1 MRAIQIVLA
10 TAACCAPFALVAQ
23 ASKPNTPN
31 DSMVV
36 STAWLAAHLTDPKV
50 VLIEV
55 IMDDKLTTEGHIPGA
70 RQFRYQEFTT
80 KRDGLSTEIP
90 GVDSLQAKLESL
102 GVADDSRVV
111 VYALHAP
118 MATRLLMTLD
128 YLGHQKFS
136 YLDGGLA
143 KWKAENRAV
152 TQEATVVT
160 RRTFTPRLH
169 PEMVVSADWIT
180 GHIGK
185 PGLSLIDTRTDGEYN
200 GTGNRSGMPSAGH
213 LAGARQLEWESLF
226 RSDNP
231 LLLKDRTELS
241 KLFADRV
248 QSGDTVVTYCWVGYR
263 ASATYFAARL
273 LGYDAKFYDGSY
285 QDWQMRKLPTKMGST
300 P

>member
-1 MRAIQIVLA
+1 MRAIHISLA
-10 TAACCAPFALVAQ
+10 AAICCAPFVTVAQ
-23 ASKPNTPN
+23 AQKPLAAN

-55 IMDDKLTTEGHIPGA
+55 TMDAKPTAEGHIPGA
-70 RQFRYQEFTT
+70 RQLPYQDFTT

-90 GVDSLQAKLESL
+90 GVDSLKAKLESL

-143 KWKAENRAV
+143 KWKAENRAI
-152 TQEATVVT
+152 TQETTVVA

-169 PEMVVSADWIT
+169 PEIVVSADWIT
-180 GHIGK
+180 GHLGK

-213 LAGARQLEWESLF
+213 LDGARQLEWESLF

-285 QDWQMRKLPTKMGST
+285 QDWQMRKLPTKMGSA

>member
-1 MRAIQIVLA
+1 MRAIQFIFA
-10 TAACCAPFALVAQ
+10 TVVCCAPVATSAQ
-23 ASKPNTPN
+23 AHKPIAPN

-36 STAWLAAHLTDPKV
+36 STAWLAAHLADPKV
-50 VLIEV
+50 VVIEV
-55 IMDDKLTTEGHIPGA
+55 TTDAKPTADGHIPGA
-70 RQFRYQEFTT
+70 RQLPYSDFTT
-80 KRDGLSTEIP
+80 ERDGLSTEIP
-90 GVDSLQAKLESL
+90 GVDSLVSKLATL
-102 GVADDSRVV
+102 GVADDLRVV

-152 TQEATVVT
+152 STEAPVIA
-160 RRTFTPRLH
+160 RRTVTPRLH
-169 PEMVVSADWIT
+169 PEIIVTADWIT

-185 PGLSLIDTRTDGEYN
+185 PGLSLIDTRTDGEFN

-226 RSDNP
+226 RSDNR
-231 LLLKDRTELS
+231 LLFKDRSELE

-248 QSGDTVVTYCWVGYR
+248 QPGDTVVTYCWVGYR

-285 QDWQMRKLPTKMGST
+285 RDWQMRKLPTKSGSA